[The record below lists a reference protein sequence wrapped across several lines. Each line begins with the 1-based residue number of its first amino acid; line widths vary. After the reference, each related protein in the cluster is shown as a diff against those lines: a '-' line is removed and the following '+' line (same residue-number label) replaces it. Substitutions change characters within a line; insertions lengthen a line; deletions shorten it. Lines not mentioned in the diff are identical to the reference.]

1 MLTTYR
7 PDYFIAFISSGIK
20 KKLREGD
27 SQRRG
32 KRSEAIC
39 AYICIM
45 PELFRP
51 DCFIAPYFFRYKKK
65 LCKGDSQ
72 RRHKR
77 SKAIR
82 LYRLLRRCY

>member
-1 MLTTYR
+1 MLKILR
-7 PDYFIAFISSGIK
+7 PDCFIAFISSGIK

-45 PELFRP
+45 LKLYRP
-51 DCFIAPYFFRYKKK
+51 DCFIA
-65 LCKGDSQ
+65 LISSGI
-72 RRHKR
+72 KR
-77 SKAIR
+77 NCVRAIR
-82 LYRLLRRCY
+82 HDVVNEVNVIAD